1 MLLIREERK
10 SEPTKKFDESFS
22 PDFFEHPFVGLTRM
36 EANYLSQPQKT
47 RTTVDIYGQQ
57 YSIIGSESTSHIRL
71 VASIVD
77 DKMREISSKN
87 SSLDINKLAV
97 LTAVN
102 IVHEHLKLKEDYE
115 VLEKQLEQAKNE
127 KD

>member
-1 MLLIREERK
+1 MI
-10 SEPTKKFDESFS
+10 
-22 PDFFEHPFVGLTRM
+22 LTRILRM
-36 EANYLSQPQKT
+36 EALKLSNGPKN

-57 YSIIGSESTSHIRL
+57 YVILGTESGAQVRL
-71 VASIVD
+71 VAALVD

-87 SSLDINKLAV
+87 PSLDTNKLAV

-102 IVHEHLKLKEDYE
+102 AVNDYIKIKDRLERLEAELLKE
-115 VLEKQLEQAKNE
+115 

>member
-1 MLLIREERK
+1 
-10 SEPTKKFDESFS
+10 
-22 PDFFEHPFVGLTRM
+22 M
-36 EANYLSQPQKT
+36 EAFTLSNSQKS

-57 YSIIGSESTSHIRL
+57 YVIVGDESSSHIRL
-71 VASIVD
+71 VASLVG

-87 SSLDINKLAV
+87 PSLDVSKLAV

-102 IVHEHLKLKEDYE
+102 AVNDYIKIKDQLERLKAELLKE
-115 VLEKQLEQAKNE
+115 